1 MSALFAPLSTAEIA
15 ELVHWRRHLH
25 QEPELS
31 LQEHDTQAWLLQ
43 TLAALGATDVRK
55 VGGTGLAL
63 HFGRGETDRA
73 LLLRADMDAL
83 PVDEQTGLAF
93 ASRRPG
99 HMHACGHDGHMAC
112 LLAVTK
118 RLIAHG
124 EAIAGPVIVAFQPGE
139 EGGRGAVKMIED
151 GLLDGRWLDG
161 RGPKVQAAY
170 GLHLWSPLPV
180 GVISCAA
187 GPTMAAVDDFTIV
200 VRGRGG
206 HGALPH
212 TADDA
217 IVAAAHVV
225 VALQSI
231 ASRRADPLE
240 PVVVTVGSFHG
251 GSAFNVI
258 AEEVVLRGTARSF
271 GKAVGEQLPA
281 WLTHIAQATAQAHGA
296 TAEVDYK
303 RYTVALRNDPAMADR
318 LARVAQATPGVT
330 AVDREVRMMAGEDM
344 AFFLDAVP
352 GCFYFVGCGG
362 PQAEPH
368 HSPRFVVDEAALPIG
383 VNVMLGAVTEFFG
396 G

>member
-1 MSALFAPLSTAEIA
+1 MSSLFAPLSAAEIA
-15 ELVHWRRHLH
+15 DLVHWRRCLH

-31 LQEHDTQAWLLQ
+31 LEEYDTQAWLLA
-43 TLAALGATDVRK
+43 TLNALGALGVRK

-63 HFGRGETDRA
+63 HFGRGETDRT

-83 PVDEQTGLAF
+83 PIDEQTGLDF

-99 HMHACGHDGHMAC
+99 YMHACGHDGHMAC
-112 LLAVTK
+112 LLAVTR

-124 EAIAGPVIVAFQPGE
+124 HEIAGHVVVAFQPGE

-161 RGPKVQAAY
+161 RGPKVDAAY

-180 GVISCAA
+180 GVVSCAP
-187 GPTMAAVDDFTIV
+187 GPTMAAVDDFTVV

-240 PVVVTVGSFHG
+240 PVVVTIGSFHG

-258 AEEVVLRGTARSF
+258 AEEVVLRGTARSY
-271 GKAVGEQLPA
+271 GKAVGESLPK
-281 WLTHIAQATAQAHGA
+281 WLTQIAKSTAEAHGA
-296 TAEVDYK
+296 TAEVEYQ
-303 RYTVALRNDPAMADR
+303 RYTVALRNDPEMADR
-318 LARVAQATPGVT
+318 IARVAKATPGVT
-330 AVDREVRMMAGEDM
+330 SVDRTLRMMAGEDM
-344 AFFLDAVP
+344 AFFLEAVP
-352 GCFYFVGCGG
+352 GCYFFVGCGG
-362 PQAEPH
+362 PHAEPH
-368 HSPRFVVDEAALPIG
+368 HSPRFLVDEAALTVG
-383 VNVMLGAVTEFFG
+383 SDVMLNAVAEFFG
-396 G
+396 E

>member
-1 MSALFAPLSTAEIA
+1 MSQLLAPLTQAEIA
-15 ELVHWRRHLH
+15 DLVSWRRSLH

-31 LQEHDTQAWLLQ
+31 LEERDTQAWLLH

-63 HFGRGETDRA
+63 HFGRGETDRT

-83 PVDEQTGLAF
+83 PIAEQTGLPF

-99 HMHACGHDGHMAC
+99 HMHACGHDGHMAS
-112 LLAVTK
+112 LLAVTR

-124 EAIAGPVIVAFQPGE
+124 NEIAGHVVVAFQPGE
-139 EGGRGAVKMIED
+139 EGGRGAVKMIEE
-151 GLLDGRWLDG
+151 GLLDGTWLDG
-161 RGPKVQAAY
+161 VGPKVQAAY
-170 GLHLWSPLPV
+170 GLHLWSPLAV

-187 GPTMAAVDDFTIV
+187 GPTMAAVDDFTV
-200 VRGRGG
+200 TVRGRGG

-217 IVAAAHVV
+217 IVAASHIV

-231 ASRRADPLE
+231 ASRRTNPLE

-258 AEEVVLRGTARSF
+258 AEEVVLRGTVRSF
-271 GKAVGEQLPA
+271 GKALGENLPK
-281 WLTHIAQATAQAHGA
+281 WLEQIAHTTAAAHGTTA
-296 TAEVDYK
+296 TVDYK
-303 RYTVALRNDPAMADR
+303 RYTVALHTDAAMAER
-318 LARVAQATPGVT
+318 IAYVAARTPGVT
-330 AVDREVRMMAGEDM
+330 GVDRDLRMMAGEDM
-344 AFFLDAVP
+344 AYFLDAVP
-352 GCFYFVGCGG
+352 GCFFFVGCGG

-368 HSPRFVVDEAALPIG
+368 HSPRFLVDEAALPVG
-383 VNVMLGAVTEFFG
+383 ANVMLGAIGDFFSL
-396 G
+396 

>member
-1 MSALFAPLSTAEIA
+1 MSSLFAPLTPAETAD
-15 ELVHWRRHLH
+15 LVHWRRCLH

-31 LQEHDTQAWLLQ
+31 LEEHDTQAWLVQ
-43 TLAALGATDVRK
+43 TLTALGAKDIRQ

-63 HFGRGETDRA
+63 HFGRGETERT

-83 PVDEQTGLAF
+83 PIDEQSGLAF

-99 HMHACGHDGHMAC
+99 QMHACGHDGHMAC

-124 EAIAGPVIVAFQPGE
+124 DEIPGHVIVAFQPGE
-139 EGGRGAVKMIED
+139 EAGRGAVKMIED

-161 RGPKVQAAY
+161 RGPTVQAAY

-217 IVAAAHVV
+217 IVAASHVV

-231 ASRRADPLE
+231 ASRRSDPLD
-240 PVVVTVGSFHG
+240 PVVVTIGSFHG

-258 AEEVVLRGTARSF
+258 AEEVVLRGTVRSY
-271 GKAVGEQLPA
+271 GKVLGENLPK
-281 WLTHIAQATAQAHGA
+281 WLTQIAQTTAAAHGA
-296 TAEVDYK
+296 QAEVEYK
-303 RYTVALRNDPAMADR
+303 RYTVALRNDRAMADR
-318 LARVAQATPGVT
+318 IARVAERTPGVT
-330 AVDREVRMMAGEDM
+330 AVDRELRMMAGEDM
-344 AFFLDAVP
+344 AFFLEAVP
-352 GCFYFVGCGG
+352 GCFFFVGCGG
-362 PQAEPH
+362 PDAEPH

-383 VNVMLGAVTEFFG
+383 VDVMLGAVAEFFG

>member
-1 MSALFAPLSTAEIA
+1 MSSLFAPLSTAEIA
-15 ELVHWRRHLH
+15 DLVHWRRCLH

-31 LQEHDTQAWLLQ
+31 LEEHDTQAWLLA
-43 TLAALGATDVRK
+43 TLTAMGALDVRK

-63 HFGRGETDRA
+63 HFGRGETDRT

-83 PVDEQTGLAF
+83 PIEEQTGLDF

-112 LLAVTK
+112 LLAVTR

-124 EAIAGPVIVAFQPGE
+124 HEIAGHVVVAFQPGE

-161 RGPKVQAAY
+161 GGPKVDAAY

-180 GVISCAA
+180 GVVSCAP
-187 GPTMAAVDDFTIV
+187 GPTMAAVDDFTVV

-251 GSAFNVI
+251 GSAFNEI
-258 AEEVVLRGTARSF
+258 AEEVVLRGTVRSY
-271 GKAVGEQLPA
+271 GKAVGESLPK
-281 WLTHIAQATAQAHGA
+281 WLTQIAKSTAEAHGA
-296 TAEVDYK
+296 TAEVEYQ
-303 RYTVALRNDPAMADR
+303 RYTVALRNDPDMADR
-318 LARVAQATPGVT
+318 IARVAKATPGVT
-330 AVDREVRMMAGEDM
+330 GVDRTLRMMAGEDM
-344 AFFLDAVP
+344 AFFLEAVP
-352 GCFYFVGCGG
+352 GCFFFVGCGG
-362 PQAEPH
+362 PHAEPH
-368 HSPRFVVDEAALPIG
+368 HSPRFLVDEAALTVG
-383 VNVMLGAVTEFFG
+383 SDVMLNAVAEFFG

>member
-1 MSALFAPLSTAEIA
+1 MLSAPLTSTEIA
-15 ELVHWRRHLH
+15 NLVHWRRCLH

-31 LQEHDTQAWLLQ
+31 LEEHDTQAWLQQ
-43 TLAALGATDVRK
+43 TLAAMGARDVRQ

-63 HFGRGETDRA
+63 RLGRGETDRT

-83 PVDEQTGLAF
+83 PVDEQTGLDF

-99 HMHACGHDGHMAC
+99 HMHACGHDGHMAS
-112 LLAVTK
+112 LLAVTR
-118 RLIAHG
+118 RLLAHSDEIPG
-124 EAIAGPVIVAFQPGE
+124 HVIVAFQPGE
-139 EGGRGAVKMIED
+139 EGGRGAVKMIDD
-151 GLLDGRWLDG
+151 GLLDGRWLAG

-180 GVISCAA
+180 GVISCAS
-187 GPTMAAVDDFTIV
+187 GPTMAAVDDFSIV

-217 IVAAAHVV
+217 IVAASHIV

-231 ASRRADPLE
+231 ASRRTDPLE

-258 AEEVVLRGTARSF
+258 AEEVVLRGTVRSF
-271 GKAVGEQLPA
+271 GKTLGENLPN
-281 WLTHIAQATAQAHGA
+281 WLTQIAQATATAHGA
-296 TAEVDYK
+296 TAEVTYQ
-303 RYTVALRNDPAMADR
+303 RFTVALRNDPAMADR
-318 LARVAQATPGVT
+318 IARVAQATPGVT
-330 AVDREVRMMAGEDM
+330 LVDRELRMMAGEDM

-352 GCFYFVGCGG
+352 GCFFFVGCGG
-362 PQAEPH
+362 PHAEPH
-368 HSPRFVVDEAALPIG
+368 HSPRFVVDEAALPVG
-383 VNVMLGAVTEFFG
+383 ANVLLGAVVDFFSA
-396 G
+396 